1 MRSEQLENIVTM
13 MRTMIAGR
21 PADQEINLDEM
32 RSGYD
37 MLGAMNPQAEGAVIE
52 AVSADGVP
60 CEWIT
65 TPGVDIAR
73 TVVYLHGGGYAIGS
87 LASHR
92 SMLTHLS
99 AAADARVLAVDY
111 RLAPEHA
118 HPAALEDAVGA
129 YRWALNHGAT
139 PERSAVA
146 GDSAGGGLTVATLV
160 ALRDAGDPMPAA
172 GVCLSPWVDM
182 EAKGESM
189 QTRADLDPMVKESD
203 LLMWAGH
210 YLAGQSPTTPLA
222 NPLHADLKGLPP
234 LLVHVGSHEVLLDDS
249 RRLVDLARAAG
260 VDVTLEVADEMI
272 HVWHF
277 FAGNV
282 PEADASI
289 SEVGAFI
296 RSHTN

>member
-13 MRTMIAGR
+13 MRTMIASR
-21 PADQEINLDEM
+21 PADQEVNLEEM

-60 CEWIT
+60 CEWIA
-65 TPGVDIAR
+65 TPGADMAR
-73 TVVYLHGGGYAIGS
+73 TIVYLHGGGYAIGS

-118 HPAALEDAVGA
+118 HPAALDDALSA
-129 YRWALNHGAT
+129 YRWVLGHGAT
-139 PERSAVA
+139 PERTVIA
-146 GDSAGGGLTVATLV
+146 GDSAGGGLTIATLV

-172 GVCLSPWVDM
+172 AVCLSPWLDM

-189 QTRADLDPMVKESD
+189 RTKADVDPMVKESD

-210 YLAGQSPTTPLA
+210 YLDGLSPTTPLA
-222 NPLHADLKGLPP
+222 NPLHAELKGLPP

-249 RRLVDLARAAG
+249 RRLTDLARDAG

-289 SEVGAFI
+289 GEVGAYI
-296 RSHTN
+296 RNRTN

>member
-1 MRSEQLENIVTM
+1 MRSQQLENIVTM

-21 PADQEINLDEM
+21 PEGQEVDLEQM

-37 MLGAMNPQAEGAVIE
+37 MLGGMNPQAEGAVIE
-52 AVSADGVP
+52 AVSAEGVP

-65 TPGVDIAR
+65 TPGVDTAR
-73 TVVYLHGGGYAIGS
+73 TIVYVHGGGYAIGS
-87 LASHR
+87 AASHR

-118 HPAALEDAVGA
+118 HPAALDDAVGA
-129 YRWALNHGAT
+129 YRWALRHGAT
-139 PERSAVA
+139 PERTVIA

-160 ALRDAGDPMPAA
+160 ALRDGGDALPAA

-189 QTRADLDPMVKESD
+189 QTKAELDPMVNEAD
-203 LLMWAGH
+203 LLKWADY
-210 YLAGQSPTTPLA
+210 YLNGQSPTTPLA

-249 RRLVDLARAAG
+249 KRLAERARAAG

-277 FAGNV
+277 FAGSV

-289 SEVGAFI
+289 AEVGGFV

>member
-21 PADQEINLDEM
+21 PEGQEVDIEQM

-37 MLGAMNPQAEGAVIE
+37 MLGGMNPQAEGAVIE
-52 AVSADGVP
+52 AVSAEGVP

-65 TPGVDIAR
+65 TPGVDTAR
-73 TVVYLHGGGYAIGS
+73 TIVYVHGGGYAIGS

-99 AAADARVLAVDY
+99 AAADARVLTVDY

-118 HPAALEDAVGA
+118 HPAALDDAVAA
-129 YRWALNHGAT
+129 YRWALRNGAT
-139 PERSAVA
+139 PERTVIA

-160 ALRDAGDPMPAA
+160 ALRDGGDALPAA

-189 QTRADLDPMVKESD
+189 QTKADVDPMVNEAD
-203 LLMWAGH
+203 LLKWADY
-210 YLAGQSPTTPLA
+210 YLKGQSPTTPLA

-249 RRLVDLARAAG
+249 KRLTERARAAG

-289 SEVGAFI
+289 TEVGAFV